1 MRKVESTMISRLE
14 KGVSA
19 EELGEIL
26 DHASSNGFAPV
37 LECAISSGLLT
48 ESDEIN
54 YKLLRNASK
63 FGHDHPKTVRLLLDL
78 GVDPNDG
85 IVMEYSG
92 VQSLAVLAEYGGN
105 IEGNRHNSLHVSI
118 KERRK
123 DDKALALIDLGVDVN
138 FADPAGRT
146 PLMYASAFGRKA
158 TFDALIAAGA
168 DPLRVDHTGR
178 SALRYA
184 LESLCRNIP
193 SFDGR
198 RAHLLQNQAG
208 AKSIARTLRDY
219 LPAQPEDYVI
229 VDAVLN
235 DRKALKQKLESGLD
249 PNTLFRGA
257 IGDLDVMW
265 DLVLRDA
272 PSSDRKARM
281 QQLVDDAN
289 DFRRQVKN
297 AETLSKEFGQST
309 ILMWAVLAE
318 SISVIKLL
326 LDYNADPD
334 LETENGLSA
343 CKLVAKLPL
352 KEQIRDLIHGS

>member
-1 MRKVESTMISRLE
+1 MRKIESATIKRIEL
-14 KGVSA
+14 GVPA
-19 EELGEIL
+19 EELAEIL
-26 DHASSNGFAPV
+26 DHASLNGFASV
-37 LECAISSGLLT
+37 IEYSIGSGLLT
-48 ESDEIN
+48 KADDQC

-63 FGHDHPKTVRLLLDL
+63 FGRDHPETVRLLLDL

-85 IVMEYSG
+85 SVMAYSG
-92 VQSLAVLAEYGGN
+92 IESLPVLAEYGGN
-105 IEGNRHNSLHVSI
+105 IEGNRHNSLHVAI
-118 KERRK
+118 KERRN

-138 FADPAGRT
+138 FADGSGRT
-146 PLMYASAFGRKA
+146 PLMYASAFGRKR
-158 TFDALIAAGA
+158 TFDALVAAGA
-168 DPLRVDHTGR
+168 DPLRVDRTGR
-178 SALRYA
+178 SALRFA

-198 RAHLLQNQAG
+198 RANLLQNRAG
-208 AKSIARTLRDY
+208 AKSIARSLRDY

-235 DRKALKQKLESGLD
+235 DRKELKLKLESGLD

-272 PSSDRKARM
+272 ASADRQAKFEE
-281 QQLVDDAN
+281 LVGDAT
-289 DFRRQVKN
+289 DFRRQVRN
-297 AETLSKEFGQST
+297 AEDASERFGEST

-318 SISVIKLL
+318 SVSVIKLL
-326 LDYNADPD
+326 LDHDASPD

-343 CKLVAKLPL
+343 RKLACKLPL
-352 KEQIRDLIHGS
+352 KQEVRHLFTEP

>member
-1 MRKVESTMISRLE
+1 MITRLE

-19 EELGEIL
+19 EELGEML
-26 DHASSNGFAPV
+26 DHASSNGFSSV
-37 LECAISSGLLT
+37 LEYAISTGLLT
-48 ESDEIN
+48 SSDDIN

-63 FGHDHPKTVRLLLDL
+63 FGHDHPETVRLLLDL

-85 IVMEYSG
+85 IVMAYSG

-105 IEGNRHNSLHVSI
+105 VEGNRHNSLHVAI

-123 DDKALALIDLGVDVN
+123 DDKALALIERGVDVD
-138 FADPAGRT
+138 FSDAAGRT

-158 TFDALIAAGA
+158 TFDALISAGA

-198 RAHLLQNQAG
+198 RAHLLQNRAG
-208 AKSIARTLRDY
+208 AKSIARLLRDY

-235 DRKALKQKLESGLD
+235 DRKALKLKLESGLD
-249 PNTLFRGA
+249 SNTLFRGA
-257 IGDLDVMW
+257 IGDLDVVW

-272 PSSDRKARM
+272 PSTDRKARM
-281 QQLVDDAN
+281 QQLADDAN
-289 DFRRQVKN
+289 DIRRQVRN
-297 AETLSKEFGQST
+297 AETLSQEFGQST

-318 SISVIKLL
+318 SVSVIKLL
-326 LDYNADPD
+326 LDYNANPD

-343 CKLVAKLPL
+343 RKLVSKLSL
-352 KEQIRDLIHGS
+352 KEQVRELILGS